1 MSDKPWQFKYY
12 FIFENGKKATY
23 DITLEAQTLKL
34 IPTEDIQPT
43 EWTKLDFHQCT
54 NCPLNKDDY
63 PDCPLALNLSN
74 VLPRFNDMY
83 SFEKVHVMV
92 ETPDRTYSKNT
103 TLQNG
108 LSAMLGIYMV
118 TSDCPVMAP
127 LKPMVRFHLPFACI
141 EETVFRSVSTYLLG
155 QYFKKQNGEEADWE
169 LNGLMD
175 NYGEIQQLNRG
186 MAERMRSIV
195 DKDANLN
202 ALVVLDVFAKELPFS
217 IAKSLDN
224 LKYLFEVPQ
233 KKRVNL
239 LD

>member
-1 MSDKPWQFKYY
+1 LRNKEPWNFKYY
-12 FIFENGKKATY
+12 FIFENGERATF
-23 DITLEAQTLKL
+23 DITLEAESLKL
-34 IPTEDIQPT
+34 RPQQEITPTN
-43 EWTKLDFHQCT
+43 WTKLDYHQCK
-54 NCPLNKDDY
+54 NCPLKKNDY
-63 PDCPLALNLSN
+63 PDCPLALNLST

-92 ETPDRTYSKNT
+92 ETPERTYSKNT
-103 TLQNG
+103 TIQSG

-127 LKPMVRFHLPFACI
+127 LKPMVRFHLPFACV
-141 EETVFRSVSTYLLG
+141 EETVFRSVSTYLLR
-155 QYFKKQNGEEADWE
+155 QYLKKKNGGTPDWD
-169 LNGLMD
+169 LDGLMK
-175 NYGEIQQLNRG
+175 NYEDIQLLNRG

-224 LKYLFEVPQ
+224 LRYLFDGQ
-233 KKRVNL
+233 
-239 LD
+239 